1 MTPFYLI
8 TASNQSE
15 YQIEVEASDVDEA
28 IEIVRNYETSG
39 EISKYLFET
48 SELEIDEV
56 EQLEE

>member
-8 TASNQSE
+8 TASNQTE

-28 IEIVRNYETSG
+28 IEIVRSYETSG

-56 EQLEE
+56 EELEE